1 MAGAAVDPKG
11 IRRTLAVVPSCPVIT
26 ANHWKTF
33 AELPMRYDIER
44 PILISNPET
53 LTPDSREIGHDG
65 YARVSSREKGLDRLL

>member
-1 MAGAAVDPKG
+1 MAGAAMDPEG
-11 IRRTLAVVPSCPVIT
+11 TRRTPTVAPSCPVIT

-33 AELPMRYDIER
+33 AKLPMRYDIER

-53 LTPDSREIGHDG
+53 PTPDSREIGHDG